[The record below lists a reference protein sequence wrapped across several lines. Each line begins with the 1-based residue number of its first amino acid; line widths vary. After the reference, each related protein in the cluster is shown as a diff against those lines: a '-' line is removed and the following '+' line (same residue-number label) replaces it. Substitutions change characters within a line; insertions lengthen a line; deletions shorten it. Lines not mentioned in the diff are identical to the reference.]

1 MPKHWKF
8 QTTEQFTPPN
18 TKYTQRNTKYMPQ
31 NAKHPIHPTK
41 YNLPPTHPK
50 APNTNANP
58 KIPNANTKIQ
68 NTKWDMIGKT
78 NVCRNI
84 SLLSFALKQIAP
96 GRHCQRH
103 FVPVFLFLNNKMY
116 CFYCKKVS
124 FQSVVFWIWMFIFSF
139 TPSGGKFSFLA
150 VTISHLGP
158 FTTVDYRY
166 PNVGYI
172 FEKHGTLF

>member
-1 MPKHWKF
+1 MFLALAALCLHIII
-8 QTTEQFTPPN
+8 TENFRRLNNSPPN

-31 NAKHPIHPTK
+31 NAKHPIHTTK

-58 KIPNANTKIQ
+58 KIPNATPKIQ
-68 NTKWDMIGKT
+68 NPKWDMIGKT

-103 FVPVFLFLNNKMY
+103 FVPVFLFLNNIMC

-124 FQSVVFWIWMFIFSF
+124 FFFGCV
-139 TPSGGKFSFLA
+139 LN
-150 VTISHLGP
+150 L
-158 FTTVDYRY
+158 
-166 PNVGYI
+166 NVY
-172 FEKHGTLF
+172 F